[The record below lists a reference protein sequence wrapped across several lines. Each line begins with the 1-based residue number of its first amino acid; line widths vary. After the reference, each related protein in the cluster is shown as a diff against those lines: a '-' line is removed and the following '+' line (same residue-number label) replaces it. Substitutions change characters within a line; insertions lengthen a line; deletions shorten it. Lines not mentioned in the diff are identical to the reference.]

1 MRLLKCCS
9 RGSVRSNYSR
19 RTYVSLVAGWLTLLT
34 AVLAAAPP
42 SASARVHSYIVVNAQ
57 TGAVLE
63 AHNADVRTYPASL
76 AKLMTLYITFHQ
88 LSTGKMTLHERLRV
102 SYHAAA
108 QPPTKLF
115 LRPGERVSVNSLILG
130 ITTRSAN
137 DAAVVLAEGIGG
149 TETNFVKMMNQ
160 TTRQLGMD
168 RTTFRNASGLPNRWQ
183 RTTARDMATLA
194 LAILHT
200 YPQYYHY
207 FGVNKFDFRGKM
219 IYGYD
224 RLLGRYP
231 GVDGMKTGYT
241 YASGYNIVTSAVR
254 HGRRLLG
261 VVMGGSTAYSRDRLM
276 VRLLNE
282 GFSRVRRSTLASD
295 SQREHRSVHHPASRY
310 ASASVRRREAV
321 RTPRPDY
328 GWIVQIGGNF
338 YNSHQVRRVLDSARR
353 TAPKNLRGA
362 RPLVVQLRGRRYRAR
377 FANMSEVIARR
388 ACRVLHDR
396 GFTCTFFHIP
406 SSRLVLASDRR

>member
-1 MRLLKCCS
+1 MRLFENCS
-9 RGSVRSNYSR
+9 HDSVGAEFSR
-19 RTYVSLVAGWLTLLT
+19 RTYTSLIVGWLVL
-34 AVLAAAPP
+34 LAATLAAVPP
-42 SASARVHSYIVVNAQ
+42 SACARVHSYIIEDAQ

-63 AHNADVRTYPASL
+63 AHDADVRTYPASL
-76 AKLMTLYITFHQ
+76 AKMMTLYITFHQ
-88 LSTGKMTLHERLRV
+88 LSTGKMTLSERLPV

-149 TETNFVKMMNQ
+149 TEAHFVKMMNRKA
-160 TTRQLGMD
+160 RQLGMD

-183 RTTARDMATLA
+183 MTTARDMATLA
-194 LAILHT
+194 LALLHT

-207 FGVNKFDFRGKM
+207 FGVNKFDFRGRM
-219 IYGYD
+219 VYGYD

-282 GFSRVRRSTLASD
+282 GFSRIGRSTLASN
-295 SQREHRSVHHPASRY
+295 SQHVVRTVRHRANRYSRTSIRRHEAIPASR
-310 ASASVRRREAV
+310 R
-321 RTPRPDY
+321 DL
-328 GWIVQIGGNF
+328 GWIIQIGGNF
-338 YNSHQVRRVLDSARR
+338 RDEYEVRHVLDSALR
-353 TAPKNLRGA
+353 TAPENLRGA
-362 RPLVVQLRGRRYRAR
+362 RPLVVRLRGLRYRAR
-377 FANMSEVIARR
+377 FANMSEGVARR
-388 ACRVLHDR
+388 ACEVLHDR

-406 SSRLVLASDRR
+406 PSRLVLASARR